1 MLQYPNEKMLSIW
14 IYSNCMQKYKNE
26 PPGRANK
33 TERFPLKSSDVV
45 TSFHVK
51 GLGPP
56 SFSSRTLALNTT
68 FGIVSPSFK
77 AMARVILLV
86 VNFATW
92 RKAMVDDNN
101 VKTAAERIILQCW
114 MINPKEIK
122 LVNWEKTTPLY
133 GENCNRKRQNFWQTK
148 YRLMCI
154 IYVYYVAYY
163 RLNCACNKY
172 RLHSIF

>member
-122 LVNWEKTTPLY
+122 LVNTCWY
-133 GENCNRKRQNFWQTK
+133 KRELQQHDAQVLRFYYTNILL
-148 YRLMCI
+148 LMHKCI
-154 IYVYYVAYY
+154 TIYCV
-163 RLNCACNKY
+163 LNCVYN
-172 RLHSIF
+172 L